1 MKSHSLVLLHL
12 NNYEIGKNQDVT
24 NDADWEASKLASLNP
39 TPRILKATRW
49 VHRASYN
56 DKTILHSSALR

>member
-1 MKSHSLVLLHL
+1 MKSQSLVLLHL

-39 TPRILKATRW
+39 TPP
-49 VHRASYN
+49 
-56 DKTILHSSALR
+56 HSESHKMSAQS